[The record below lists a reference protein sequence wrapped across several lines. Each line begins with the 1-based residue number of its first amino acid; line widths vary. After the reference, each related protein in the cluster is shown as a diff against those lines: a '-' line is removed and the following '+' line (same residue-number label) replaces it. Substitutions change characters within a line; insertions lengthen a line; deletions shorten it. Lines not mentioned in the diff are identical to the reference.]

1 MALPDKPRKKE
12 WAACQLSLQNILTTR
27 NMDIIYRQ
35 ATPDDVVALLSVMDL
50 ALGSEDETVTKP
62 DELPARIERWLPRL
76 SDPSIIFWCAS
87 PAEMLPYASPASQSR

>member
-1 MALPDKPRKKE
+1 MLYIPRILGRHVYQMGYPTTPKKRVGK
-12 WAACQLSLQNILTTR
+12 LSLQNILTTR

-76 SDPSIIFWCAS
+76 SDPSITFWCAC
-87 PAEMLPYASPASQSR
+87 PC